1 MDKAPESA
9 LRPLYTNPYTNR
21 GVRARTSLPLLI
33 PSPSEDGI
41 ALSFHGGG
49 TPRSLQIFRTSL
61 SGISVW
67 RGIVEDLCAS
77 RLT

>member
-1 MDKAPESA
+1 MNEAPEWA
-9 LRPLYTNPYTNR
+9 LRPLYTNQ
-21 GVRARTSLPLLI
+21 GVHRPSLPLLI
-33 PSPSEDGI
+33 PSPSEEGI
-41 ALSFHGGG
+41 ALSFHGGGG
-49 TPRSLQIFRTSL
+49 TPRSLQIFRASL

>member
-1 MDKAPESA
+1 MDEAPERA
-9 LRPLYTNPYTNR
+9 LRPLYTNR
-21 GVRARTSLPLLI
+21 GVRRPSLPLLI
-33 PSPSEDGI
+33 PSPSAGI

-49 TPRSLQIFRTSL
+49 APRSLQIFRASL